1 MTNTNVY
8 SFYISLHFSNKLSI
22 NYLRNYKF
30 EVKWIKFHAYTYTQ
44 IHRKNPFHMIV
55 TTTWRHRDLHCCHS
69 RVQQWVFRGV
79 GFRGTAVKPTGVGAD
94 RRFMRSKGGLAGLL
108 LFIPFFSCSARALAL
123 ASHARMDI
131 SVALTSTYQ
140 RLPSG
145 IVNYCPRPETFSG
158 TFGLFEWNK
167 RFQPTWFKWK
177 KEKK

>member
-1 MTNTNVY
+1 
-8 SFYISLHFSNKLSI
+8 
-22 NYLRNYKF
+22 
-30 EVKWIKFHAYTYTQ
+30 
-44 IHRKNPFHMIV
+44 
-55 TTTWRHRDLHCCHS
+55 
-69 RVQQWVFRGV
+69 
-79 GFRGTAVKPTGVGAD
+79 
-94 RRFMRSKGGLAGLL
+94 MRSKGGLAGLL

-145 IVNYCPRPETFSG
+145 IVNYCPRPEIFSG

-177 KEKK
+177 KEKKWIRRCKKNYTFLHICIIVSSFSLGGGSIGECNKMWIYKIIERWIFCIWLNNCEKNSVKNSWLIFFL